1 MMAAP
6 DDGPAASGAVPP
18 GAVSRWTDID
28 GPVHYLDFGGPVGGP
43 VIVCVHGLSGSA
55 LNWMALAPL
64 LTRQC
69 RVLALDLAGH
79 GLTRSAGRRTDVNA
93 NQLLLHRFVQ
103 SAAAGPAILMGNSM
117 GGMIS
122 LLEAGAGE
130 GSSTSGL
137 ILIDPALPFV
147 PARPDPV
154 VAGLFALQAS
164 PVIGRA
170 LSAGRRRMPAQ
181 ASVSGVLALCCAD
194 PSRVPPDVVAR
205 HVELARQRAAF
216 GEAGRDLG
224 VAMRSVV
231 RTAGFV
237 WGQEYRRRIRNVTCP
252 VLLLH
257 GERDRLVPA
266 SAARAA
272 ADAHPSWSV
281 RILPGVGHVPQLEA
295 PGPCA
300 EQISGWLESL
310 RLQSGRGARVKRDN
324 GKAPRSGRTA
334 GG

>member
-1 MMAAP
+1 MTAAP
-6 DDGPAASGAVPP
+6 DYAATAPGAVPP
-18 GAVSRWTDID
+18 GAASRWTDID
-28 GPVHYLDFGGPVGGP
+28 GPVHYLDYGGPAAGP

-64 LTRQC
+64 LTGEF
-69 RVLALDLAGH
+69 RVLAPDLAGH
-79 GLTRSAGRRTDVNA
+79 GITRSAGRRADVSA
-93 NQLLLHRFVQ
+93 NQLLLHRFIQ
-103 SAAAGPAILMGNSM
+103 AAAGGPAILVGNSM

-122 LLEAGAGE
+122 LLEAGAVDGLAA
-130 GSSTSGL
+130 GL

-147 PARPDPV
+147 PSRPDPV

-170 LSAGRRRMPAQ
+170 LSAGRRRMPPQ
-181 ASVSGVLALCCAD
+181 AAVAGVLALCCAD
-194 PSRVPPDVVAR
+194 PSRVPREVVEH

-224 VAMRSVV
+224 VAMRSVI

-266 SAARAA
+266 SAARGAA
-272 ADAHPSWSV
+272 AAHPSWSV
-281 RILPGVGHVPQLEA
+281 RILPDVGHVPQLEA
-295 PGPCA
+295 PGQCA
-300 EQISGWLESL
+300 EQITSWLKAEGLQAASGA
-310 RLQSGRGARVKRDN
+310 QARRAR
-324 GKAPRSGRTA
+324 GKAPRRERM